1 VCHLGFKL
9 KKYVIRVLKLYLGP
23 VFIQTDLDSH
33 VISISHLSPP
43 SWPWSARR
51 PPFGCG
57 GSPRSLHECLTLAHS
72 LGSWLP
78 INTSRMGKAI
88 VVPRTGSVC
97 ARARADAHEQRP
109 RRGICSSPAR
119 PIIQPRSTS
128 TPERRPSPPYSSPV
142 YRRATSAFLGVLRTG
157 SQSNSHRSLHPAPTV
172 AGTTRNVA
180 KKRPN
185 PMLLS
190 FISYRKNQHSVS
202 CSSSV
207 SRVQSIGSQPAPAVV
222 PSQYRTQ
229 FDARR
234 VPDASAHGGGYSR
247 APTRPWWWLARTPTW
262 PLRVLARVPA
272 WRRRRLARAPTRP
285 WWWSAR
291 TCTTGW
297 EVEDEFFSKQPSE
310 SL

>member
-1 VCHLGFKL
+1 MLLFARRELELIAWCVIFVFKL
-9 KKYVIRVLKLYLGP
+9 KKCVIRVLKLYLGL
-23 VFIQTDLDSH
+23 VFIQTDLDPH

-57 GSPRSLHECLTLAHS
+57 GSPACQQQRRRSLHECLTLAHS

-78 INTSRMGKAI
+78 TNTFRTGKAI

-119 PIIQPRSTS
+119 PIIQPCSTS
-128 TPERRPSPPYSSPV
+128 TPERRPPPSYSSPA

-190 FISYRKNQHSVS
+190 FISYRKNQRSAS

-229 FDARR
+229 SDARR

-247 APTRPWWWLARTPTW
+247 APTRPW
-262 PLRVLARVPA
+262 
-272 WRRRRLARAPTRP
+272 
-285 WWWSAR
+285 
-291 TCTTGW
+291 
-297 EVEDEFFSKQPSE
+297 
-310 SL
+310 